1 MAGMAIGH
9 YRDLLDIVYYSE
21 WALKSEKVPDNFRLI
36 LVIVRE
42 KFVETALLDWLVDQ
56 FPFIEI
62 AEYSDSL
69 FICPRECLRML
80 DWSPSMQYIHSA
92 DRDNYNTSLG
102 NKVGTSSSS
111 IVFNLRTSEYK
122 GNDGDPIMYTRSV
135 RPSTYDLLTQQLT
148 LGGKQ
153 PILLSGSSVTQIPAH
168 TQVHVASDY
177 ETQKSQLQHIIGC
190 DYLLGH
196 YGLTNLA
203 PVAAIG

>member
-1 MAGMAIGH
+1 MAIGH

-36 LVIVRE
+36 LVIIRE

-102 NKVGTSSSS
+102 NKVG
-111 IVFNLRTSEYK
+111 
-122 GNDGDPIMYTRSV
+122 
-135 RPSTYDLLTQQLT
+135 
-148 LGGKQ
+148 
-153 PILLSGSSVTQIPAH
+153 LSF
-168 TQVHVASDY
+168 
-177 ETQKSQLQHIIGC
+177 
-190 DYLLGH
+190 
-196 YGLTNLA
+196 
-203 PVAAIG
+203 